1 MQAAC
6 MLAVEC
12 AARRVVILV
21 QRCFYRQHEH
31 SQLTVGT
38 HEHPTAHQTCVCHA
52 TVYLAVLRLLPHLL
66 RLSTSLAG
74 RLPAAVAG
82 TSCGVLVALQ
92 RRMRCP
98 QQQQGELT

>member
-1 MQAAC
+1 MHSAAAHLRCSNHLALAAAC
-6 MLAVEC
+6 S
-12 AARRVVILV
+12 R
-21 QRCFYRQHEH
+21 
-31 SQLTVGT
+31 LTGT
-38 HEHPTAHQTCVCHA
+38 TPVDRLSASSVCHSA
-52 TVYLAVLRLLPHLL
+52 AVYLAVLRLLPHLL